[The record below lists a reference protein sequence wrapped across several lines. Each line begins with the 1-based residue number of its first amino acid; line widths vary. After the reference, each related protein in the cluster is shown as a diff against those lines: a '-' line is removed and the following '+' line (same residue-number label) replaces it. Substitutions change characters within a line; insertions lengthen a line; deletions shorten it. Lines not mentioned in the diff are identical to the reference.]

1 MTIAPFEIIQPLAGG
16 ALIGLAAA
24 GLWFSLGRIAGV
36 SNILGGTLSGGTD
49 FAWRL
54 AFLAGLFL
62 AGAATFVWA
71 PNHIRFDLPVGWMQ
85 VCVAGFLVGFGT
97 LLGGGCTSGHG
108 VCGVARISPRSLV
121 ATGLFMANGAAA
133 VYVWRHLL

>member
-1 MTIAPFEIIQPLAGG
+1 M
-16 ALIGLAAA
+16 
-24 GLWFSLGRIAGV
+24 